1 MRKVEIKDSN
11 GKKLLLKY
19 QKKFMQFCRKK
30 VKKRNVKE
38 TKKEDTLIPES

>member
-11 GKKLLLKY
+11 GKRLLLKY

-30 VKKRNVKE
+30 IRNKNIKGMKE
-38 TKKEDTLIPES
+38 ENILMIEH